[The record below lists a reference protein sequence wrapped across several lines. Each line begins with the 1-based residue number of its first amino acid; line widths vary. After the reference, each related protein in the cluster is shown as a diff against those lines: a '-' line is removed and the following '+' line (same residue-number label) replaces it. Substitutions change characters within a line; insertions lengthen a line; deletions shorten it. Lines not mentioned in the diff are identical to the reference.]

1 MSKIKT
7 IGLDADDTLWHNEPF
22 FGDAQVALI
31 EVLKDYVDGPD
42 LARVL
47 LEMQRKN
54 VPTMGYGIKSFTFS
68 MMDAAL
74 AVSGGQLNAVAMTDV
89 MNIGREMMAHP
100 VELLPAV
107 ADTLEEMSRN
117 YELVLITKGDLVDQ
131 ERKVQLSQI
140 GDWFSHIEIV
150 SEKHP
155 QTYETIFGRFG
166 DLSHSAM
173 IGNSA
178 KSDALPAVQAG
189 AWGIHVP
196 YPVTWEMEMVEIVP
210 DHPRY
215 FEADDIIHA
224 AEIIHSI

>member
-1 MSKIKT
+1 MKKIKT

-22 FGDAQVALI
+22 FGEAQTALI
-31 EVLKDYVDGPD
+31 DVMKDFVDGPE

-47 LEMQRKN
+47 QEMQRKN

-74 AVSGGQLNAVAMTDV
+74 AVSGGKLNAKAMVDV

-107 ADTLEEMSRN
+107 AETLEEMARD

-131 ERKVQLSQI
+131 ERKVHLSEI
-140 GDWFSHIEIV
+140 GTWVNHIEIV

-155 QTYETIFGRFG
+155 QTYEMIFGRFG
-166 DLSHSAM
+166 ELNQSVM

-178 KSDALPAVQAG
+178 KSDALPAVEAG

-196 YPVTWEMEMVEIVP
+196 YEVTWEMEMVDTVP
-210 DHPRY
+210 EHPRY
-215 FEADDIIHA
+215 FEADDIVHA
-224 AEIIHSI
+224 AETIREI